1 MAITYPISPDSLW
14 TVYKVSTS
22 EAIATRQKW
31 AAADGGELKGQDA
44 DFVYL
49 LEITEA
55 KPTFDNATHKLVK
68 DAVNYDTIN
77 NSATTSWSVVALSAE
92 EIADRIPANVE
103 ISGIK
108 YDTSEQSQNALTRM
122 MTLVTQS
129 GMLDT
134 DEVAVKDCLGVSH
147 TMTVA
152 AFKADLINFGLFCY
166 NAFHSS

>member
-1 MAITYPISPDSLW
+1 MNKYTIYHSTDGVLATGKPYPTDEGADIPNLDPNLSL
-14 TVYKVSTS
+14 
-22 EAIATRQKW
+22 
-31 AAADGGELKGQDA
+31 
-44 DFVYL
+44 L

-55 KPTFDNATHKLVK
+55 KPTYDPATHKLVK

-92 EIADRIPANVE
+92 EIAERIPAHVE

-108 YDTSEQSQNALTRM
+108 YDVSEQSQNALTRM

-134 DEVAVKDCLGVSH
+134 DEVAVKDCLGASH
-147 TMTVA
+147 TMTVS
-152 AFKADLINFGLFCY
+152 AFKADLINFGLHCY
-166 NAFHSS
+166 SQFHSS